1 MRIVAGKYRRRL
13 LMWPND
19 EKNIRPTKDR
29 IREAIFSSLGDISG
43 LRVLDLY
50 AGSGAMG
57 IEALSRGAI
66 HSIFVD
72 CNQIAI
78 DTIKK
83 NISSLG
89 ITQNQAIVL
98 PFEDKK
104 ALSIFIKEGET
115 FDLIFLDPPYHFNN
129 YYEFIS
135 LILDNKLLSKN
146 GMIVIES
153 QSNLVFDS
161 TIWKKTRHYKYGDIN
176 VDIIW
181 RQV

>member
-13 LMWPND
+13 LLWPSD

-43 LRVLDLY
+43 LKVLDLY

-66 HSIFVD
+66 HSTFVD

-78 DTIKK
+78 DTVKK
-83 NISSLG
+83 NIASLG
-89 ITQNQAIVL
+89 ITQDQAKVL
-98 PFEDKK
+98 PLEDKSS
-104 ALSIFIKEGET
+104 LSLFIKDDEV
-115 FDLIFLDPPYHFNN
+115 FDLIFLDPPYHFDN
-129 YYEFIS
+129 YYQLTSF
-135 LILDNKLLSKN
+135 ILDNKLLSKN
-146 GMIVIES
+146 GIIVIES
-153 QSNLVFDS
+153 QSNLTFDS
-161 TIWKKTRHYKYGDIN
+161 TIWNKTRHYKYGDIN

-181 RQV
+181 RQI